1 MSFVGVQALAC
12 FHSFSAVDKLKL
24 ELQPLKSERES
35 WQGMPDMSK
44 QKRYLNA
51 RLNVGNEIG
60 MIRSWQKNQAQNQ
73 LPRRRDA
80 ELKNRTQKPEARFS
94 PRLCPSAVKI
104 LFID

>member
-35 WQGMPDMSK
+35 WQGMPDISK

-51 RLNVGNEIG
+51 RLNVDNEIG
-60 MIRSWQKNQAQNQ
+60 MIRSWQKKSGAKPTAET
-73 LPRRRDA
+73 PRRRV
-80 ELKNRTQKPEARFS
+80 EKQNSEAGS
-94 PRLCPSAVKI
+94 PILSASLPLCG
-104 LFID
+104 